1 MAENSKDIAIA
12 ILGASVGLAGL
23 LLVFSGLLF
32 SQAAA
37 FPKDTTPDDVIDR
50 FRNAGR
56 LAFWPFLL
64 SLLIA
69 GLCLSWLLQPNTAMY
84 CVAWISF
91 GILLLATAGYGYWV
105 TQRLL

>member
-1 MAENSKDIAIA
+1 MLLQIVLTNKTNKCMPDNAKDVAIA

-50 FRNAGR
+50 FRGAGR
-56 LAFWPFLL
+56 IALWPFLL
-64 SLLIA
+64 CLLTGGFI
-69 GLCLSWLLQPNTAMY
+69 TA
-84 CVAWISF
+84 
-91 GILLLATAGYGYWV
+91 TR
-105 TQRLL
+105 QRIWQGSKML